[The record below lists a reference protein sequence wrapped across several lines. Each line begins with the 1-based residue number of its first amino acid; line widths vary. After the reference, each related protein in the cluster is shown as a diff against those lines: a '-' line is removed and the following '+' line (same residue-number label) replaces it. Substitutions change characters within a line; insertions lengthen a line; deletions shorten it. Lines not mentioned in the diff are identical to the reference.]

1 MTASPSQ
8 PGIDRHAGQ
17 GSGPVFDDTSQ
28 DFHTFLAA
36 YCAAFPDD
44 VLTVR
49 EPVTANQDPTAL
61 VWALAAQQRHPVVK
75 FDDVA
80 GLGAPLI
87 TNLFASRERVGRMLG
102 GVSPSGL
109 HAEYQARARRLLLP
123 RVLDSGAVT
132 GIVQEQVDLTTL
144 PAIRHF
150 ATDRGP
156 YITNAILIAEDRE
169 LGIGNASYH
178 RSMLHSP
185 TEIATSLHSRGHL
198 WRMYQRAAELGKPL
212 PVAMVIGAHPLFM
225 LAGAARLPYGVDERQ
240 VAGGLFGAPLE
251 VVRTPRYGIEV
262 PAHAEIVLEGV
273 LDPGARVDEGPFGEF
288 TGYSSDRST
297 NNLLRVQTVM
307 RRSDAWLVDV
317 VGGNSAEHLNLGR
330 IPRESEMVEKLKD
343 RFPSVTAVHFPS
355 SGTHFHAY
363 VALRQSRPGEARQVM
378 LGLLGWDPYLK
389 TVVAVDHDIDITND
403 EQVLWALATH
413 LQPHLDVVIVDGLPG
428 SALDPSASGVG
439 TTSRMGLDATRGPHF
454 DGVRAR
460 IDDDAMARAA
470 ALLTRM
476 DAGKH

>member
-1 MTASPSQ
+1 MTASTTSSSPSS
-8 PGIDRHAGQ
+8 AG
-17 GSGPVFDDTSQ
+17 FDDTSQ

-36 YCAAFPDD
+36 YRAAYPDD

-49 EPVTANQDPTAL
+49 EPVAADQDPTAL
-61 VWALAAQQRHPVVK
+61 VWALAAQNRHPAIV
-75 FDDVA
+75 FENVA
-80 GLGAPLI
+80 GLATPLV

-102 GVSPSGL
+102 GVTPAGI
-109 HAEYQARARRLLLP
+109 HAEYQARSRRMQPP
-123 RVLDSGAVT
+123 RVLPSGAVT
-132 GIVQEQVDLTTL
+132 DIVQEQVDLSTI

-156 YITNAILIAEDRE
+156 YITNAILIAEDPE
-169 LGIGNASYH
+169 TGIGNASYH

-198 WRMYQRAAELGKPL
+198 WRMLQRATEAGRPL
-212 PVAMVIGAHPLFM
+212 PVAMVVGAHPLFM
-225 LAGAARLPYGVDERQ
+225 LAGAARLPYGVDERH

-251 VVRTPRYGIEV
+251 VVRTPRYGIAV

-273 LDPGARVDEGPFGEF
+273 IDPSARVEEGPFGEF

-297 NNLLRVQTVM
+297 NNLLHVETVM
-307 RRSDAWLVDV
+307 RRRDAWLVDV

-330 IPRESEMVEKLKD
+330 IPRESEMVEKLRE
-343 RFPSVTAVHFPS
+343 RFPGVTAVHYPS

-389 TVVAVDHDIDITND
+389 TVVAVDEDVDITRD
-403 EQVLWALATH
+403 EEVLWAIATH
-413 LQPHLDVVIVDGLPG
+413 LQPHLDVVVVDGLPG

-439 TTSRMGLDATRGPHF
+439 TTSRMGLDATRGPAF
-454 DGVRAR
+454 DGIRAR
-460 IDDDAMARAA
+460 IDPAAMARAT
-470 ALLTRM
+470 ALLARLDT
-476 DAGKH
+476 GKH